1 MTDKLA
7 ILCTPGDLHALA
19 VVVALKRRGVEPLL
33 WYPGDFPTRAR
44 ETFSFSGGAAE
55 FKISNHGQS
64 HCQVNAGAVW
74 YRRTGSNPDFIGLH
88 PADQKFSWA
97 QRQAFRQGS
106 LQAAFPSAFWVNP
119 PATARLADNKLYQHS
134 VASGLGFTLP
144 DSLFT
149 NDPHEIRSFLRTH
162 GDRMVY
168 KAFPAPLW
176 GQGAETF
183 ACYTVCIAEKDLVAD
198 ELLESTPGIFQ
209 EVVPKAFEI
218 RLTMMG
224 SQPFAAKILSQETG
238 EGRLDWRR
246 AYAELRMEPLQLPAE
261 LIAAVRQLMAR
272 LNLVFGCLDFIVRPD
287 GEYVFLEVNQQGQ
300 FLFVEEY
307 ADLPLLDSFCDFLLH
322 GADDFVARPKTE
334 HLRYEDVAA
343 EAAALA
349 EESSRNHVPQPTP
362 AVSE

>member
-1 MTDKLA
+1 
-7 ILCTPGDLHALA
+7 
-19 VVVALKRRGVEPLL
+19 
-33 WYPGDFPTRAR
+33 
-44 ETFSFSGGAAE
+44 
-55 FKISNHGQS
+55 
-64 HCQVNAGAVW
+64 
-74 YRRTGSNPDFIGLH
+74 
-88 PADQKFSWA
+88 
-97 QRQAFRQGS
+97 
-106 LQAAFPSAFWVNP
+106 
-119 PATARLADNKLYQHS
+119 
-134 VASGLGFTLP
+134 
-144 DSLFT
+144 
-149 NDPHEIRSFLRTH
+149 
-162 GDRMVY
+162 MVY